1 MPSKSSKAK
10 AKRPGA
16 GNDKPAKRRAASKKK
31 KKVGVLG
38 HGDLATSLVLIFP
51 LFLAYEIGVM
61 FSSTVN
67 GVDFTS
73 RWVFAAVGE
82 DRERYLIAHLVMAAG
97 YLAYLLYLRSKR
109 RISMHTAL
117 PMLLESCI
125 YALTLGTFIIFI
137 MQNLLGFGDTLVIA
151 GHALD
156 ELALGPRG
164 EAVVISLGA
173 GVHEELVFR
182 LAMMGGTAYVL
193 MRFGARQGLAVLGA
207 LLASALIFSAAH
219 HVGPQGDEFQMGVF
233 TYRALAGVCFGLIFY
248 YRSLAHAVYSH
259 FLYDLYVLLVRT

>member
-1 MPSKSSKAK
+1 
-10 AKRPGA
+10 
-16 GNDKPAKRRAASKKK
+16 
-31 KKVGVLG
+31 VLG

-51 LFLAYEIGVM
+51 LFLAYEVGVL
-61 FSSTVN
+61 FSSSVN
-67 GVDFTS
+67 GVDFVS
-73 RWVFAAVGE
+73 RSVFSAVGQS
-82 DRERYLIAHLVMAAG
+82 REKYLIAHLALAV
-97 YLAYLLYLRSKR
+97 AYLGYILYLRSR
-109 RISMHTAL
+109 RNFSLQIAL

-137 MQNLLGFGDTLVIA
+137 MQNLLGFGDSLIIGSHTLDQ
-151 GHALD
+151 LS
-156 ELALGPRG
+156 LGPRG

-193 MRFGARQGLAVLGA
+193 LRFGVTRGWAVFLALSVSAA
-207 LLASALIFSAAH
+207 LFSAAH
-219 HVGPQGDEFQMGVF
+219 HVGPEGDPFRLGVF